1 MVADAIL
8 VNAPSRRILVDV
20 NLVDGGT
27 NYIGIDAFLMVADAI
42 LVDAPS
48 RRTPIGVNSVDGGV
62 N

>member
-20 NLVDGGT
+20 NLVDGDI
-27 NYIGIDAFLMVADAI
+27 NLVGIDAFLMVADAI
-42 LVDAPS
+42 LADASS
-48 RRTPIGVNSVDGGV
+48 RRTPVGTNSVDGGV